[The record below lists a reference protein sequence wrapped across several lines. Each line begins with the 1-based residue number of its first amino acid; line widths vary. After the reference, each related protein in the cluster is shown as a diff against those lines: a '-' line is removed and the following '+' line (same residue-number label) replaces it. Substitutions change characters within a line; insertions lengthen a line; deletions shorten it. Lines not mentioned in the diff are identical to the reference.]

1 MSARPVPWQRV
12 RRGAGLLG
20 AALAALVSIGG
31 ARAEPIVPAD
41 DAEVIEQLPAAAARA
56 DERRARRDLA
66 QRPDDPA
73 AAAALARRLLD
84 RARANGDP
92 RDAGLALAALQRW
105 NDPASAPPE
114 VLLLQ
119 ATLDQHLHAFD
130 AAAAKLGQL
139 LAREPRQAQA
149 WLTLATV
156 RRVQGRYAESDAAC
170 RGLAG
175 SGAALHAAAC
185 LAENEG
191 LRGRSDDTRRT
202 LQRLAATPRL
212 DAATR
217 GWLLTTRAEL
227 EQRSGDAAAAEA
239 AWREALRG
247 EPDGYTL
254 IGGADF
260 LLERGRPAEA
270 LALLHG
276 QPRSDAV
283 LLRRA
288 IAGLRSGAADA
299 AADLR
304 EMRERIAL
312 ANLRPDAA
320 ATHGRE
326 QAMFALWVE
335 RDAARAVA
343 LARANLVRQRE
354 PVDLLLLARAAQAH
368 GADAALDE
376 ARRLA
381 AAQGLVDRRLALP
394 S

>member
-1 MSARPVPWQRV
+1 MV
-12 RRGAGLLG
+12 
-20 AALAALVSIGG
+20 LAALLSVGG
-31 ARAEPIVPAD
+31 LRAEPIVPTD
-41 DAEVIEQLPAAAARA
+41 DGEVIERLPAAAARE
-56 DERRARRDLA
+56 DQRRARRELA
-66 QRPDDPA
+66 QHPDDPA
-73 AAAALARRLLD
+73 AAAAVARRLLD
-84 RARANGDP
+84 RARADGDP
-92 RDAGLALAALQRW
+92 RHAGLALAALQRW
-105 NDPASAPPE
+105 NDPATAPPE

-130 AAAAKLGQL
+130 AAAAKLEQL
-139 LAREPRQAQA
+139 LRRDARQTQA

-156 RRVQGRYAESDAAC
+156 RRVQGRYAESDVAC

-191 LRGRSDDTRRT
+191 LRGRGDEARRT
-202 LQRLAATPRL
+202 LLRLAATPRL

-227 EQRSGDAAAAEA
+227 EQRSGDAVAAET
-239 AWREALRG
+239 AWREALRA

-254 IGGADF
+254 IAGADF

-270 LALLHG
+270 LALLQG

-288 IAGLRSGAADA
+288 IAGLRAGAADA
-299 AADLR
+299 AADVR
-304 EMRERIAL
+304 EMRERIVL
-312 ANLRPDAA
+312 ASLRPDAA

-343 LARANLVRQRE
+343 LARTNLARQRE
-354 PVDLLLLARAAQAH
+354 PVDLLLLARAAQAQ
-368 GADAALDE
+368 GAGAALHE